1 MQLRRNRWSRG
12 ATIRQRVDE
21 ARAAADGDPTGAV
34 SDGERAAV
42 TTALRLGWWMADTYH
57 YTQHQHRVPGGRDA
71 TAPRKLS
78 NLTEMAPRLR
88 LRMYLD
94 GVDTAL
100 REIGAQIR
108 TPAAAPAT
116 AAARELADAL
126 DRDGT
131 ATEAVLLAL
140 DALNVEVLRWT
151 MASNYRLGL
160 AYRLGR
166 SLADTARDCG
176 PEQLVWRFGGRHQ
189 EICRWLD
196 ELASVLPPFAAPVVG
211 RSVQAWATRV
221 RQAHHDPDRQAELTA
236 LAGRL
241 REQGALW
248 QDVLTGGL
256 DPRDLLD
263 EGNYAAIAR
272 NLLSRDRR
280 LVRQAARGVFLPV
293 LVPLLLFLGGIV
305 TIGAVTAAGSPL
317 TRTAIA
323 LAGIGAGLAGLWRTV
338 SRPALALAREVNR
351 PLLAI
356 ELITEMARCVTRPLR
371 TPAPPADTPEPVRP
385 AQSAPAA
392 SPG

>member
-1 MQLRRNRWSRG
+1 MQFSRHQWRRG
-12 ATIRQRVDE
+12 ATIRQRVDA
-21 ARAAADGDPTGAV
+21 ARAEPDGGRPSALPD
-34 SDGERAAV
+34 DEQAAV
-42 TTALRLGWWMADTYH
+42 TTALRLGWWMADAYD
-57 YTQHQHRVPGGRDA
+57 YTQHQHRIPVGRDA

-100 REIGAQIR
+100 GEIAARIR
-108 TPAAAPAT
+108 TPAPAPAT
-116 AAARELADAL
+116 AAARDQADAL

-131 ATEAVLLAL
+131 ATEPVLLAL

-196 ELASVLPPFAAPVVG
+196 ELAGALPPFAAPVVG

-221 RQAHHDPDRQAELTA
+221 RQAHRGPDRQEELAA

-248 QDVLTGGL
+248 RDVLTGGL

-280 LVRQAARGVFLPV
+280 LVSQATRGVFLPV

-305 TIGAVTAAGSPL
+305 TIGATTAAGSPL

-323 LAGIGAGLAGLWRTV
+323 LAGVGAGLAGLWRTV

-356 ELITEMARCVTRPLR
+356 ELITEMARCVTRPMR
-371 TPAPPADTPEPVRP
+371 APTPAADLPEPVG
-385 AQSAPAA
+385 AAPAGA
-392 SPG
+392 PG